1 MSDRALNTKEESSE
15 EEEEKPPAKP
25 KLPPA
30 PPKVVVE
37 SAPSQQ
43 SMSETNTPFTDDE
56 ASRLSAPGQ
65 FDEESSSQPGF
76 GPPVKEEAMKI
87 GFGSLKL
94 GGYMCSAVRPVFL
107 MGILMFV
114 FVSLSVCLLLAH
126 SPGRKFINDAMWLQP
141 PVITELGP

>member
-15 EEEEKPPAKP
+15 EEEEEKQPPVKP

-87 GFGSLKL
+87 GFGALKL
-94 GGYMCSAVRPVFL
+94 GGCVQCCSSWQL
-107 MGILMFV
+107 H
-114 FVSLSVCLLLAH
+114 SLSLEER
-126 SPGRKFINDAMWLQP
+126 SP
-141 PVITELGP
+141 